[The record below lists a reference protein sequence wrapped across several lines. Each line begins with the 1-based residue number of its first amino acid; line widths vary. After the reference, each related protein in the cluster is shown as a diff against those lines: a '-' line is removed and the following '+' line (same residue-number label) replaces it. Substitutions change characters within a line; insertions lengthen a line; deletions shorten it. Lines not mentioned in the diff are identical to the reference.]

1 MKLLKA
7 SAGAGKTHRLTQE
20 YIRMLLEGDDES
32 YRHILAVTFTNKAT
46 DEMKSRII
54 EELHRM
60 SLDTAAPEK
69 AVKARNR
76 LVRILNDY
84 TCFNVSTIDRFFQTV
99 IRSFA
104 REIGQYASYKVELD
118 TAGVVSMAVDRMLD
132 SIGDPGNEDL
142 LNWLKDYAFSVVEEG
157 GGWNIVGPLEE
168 MAGLFFREEF
178 KVKARRYGDS
188 FGDRGRIRESGKKL
202 SAIISSFK
210 EDAAALGKEA
220 LGIMSAT
227 GLAPEDFKGKS
238 RSPFTVFRHLAAGE
252 IKVPSEKL
260 PDSFGSLHPEG
271 LEEVVEKTMI
281 LFGEGYRNYASAVA
295 IRGNLPLLGIYADL
309 YGNIARYLKENNILL
324 LNEATDLLG
333 NIIDG
338 SDTPFVYEKIGN
350 RYDHIM
356 LDEAQDTSLLQW
368 KNFMPLLQESISKG
382 FGNLVVGDIK
392 QSIYR
397 WRGSDWRLMSDYIF
411 TDLGVGNV
419 DSRESLT
426 ENWRSGKSIVDFNNL
441 VFKDVGRVCALGE
454 IYGDTF
460 QTIPEKRGG
469 ADPGRV
475 KVKFIDGGQWKED
488 ALRHTLSDIREL
500 VANGYSPADITVLVR
515 TNVEGAA
522 AANFLMREGV
532 SVITEDS
539 LLVGSSACTAGLVN
553 VLRYL
558 STPEDPVCSLLV
570 ENLKDRIPL
579 NVTDGSLHD
588 ICQNL
593 IGSGLF
599 TVGESDV
606 PFIHAFLDCVLEYQD
621 KFGTSVR
628 GFLRWWDETG
638 CRQSICAPEGQDAV
652 RIMTIHKAKGLGLE
666 AVIIPFLEEKF
677 NSHTSTVWMECPAP
691 FDEMG
696 LIPIK
701 ATSRLADT
709 VFAEQYENELLLSRI
724 DSVNTAYVAL
734 TRAKRDLIIY
744 AHDTGSSKNGI
755 KSFAAYL
762 KQALSGRLDGGGEYV
777 EGALPLC
784 REERRSADMIL
795 QSTYDVVPAGDRL
808 SLSLQAEEY
817 FDRECSPRHR
827 GIELHDILSR
837 VDRESDLKKACDGD
851 EEAFGLLSRRLSSIS
866 ERHWF
871 DGTYSSLNE
880 TSIADEYGNV
890 FRPDRILVSRDGS
903 SAVVIDYKFGGERP
917 SYRKQ
922 ISTYCDLLKKM
933 GYRNVEGHIWYVTL
947 NKITSL

>member
-54 EELHRM
+54 EELHKM
-60 SLDTAAPEK
+60 SLAPGSPEK
-69 AVKARNR
+69 AEKARRR
-76 LVRILNDY
+76 LIRILNDY

-142 LNWLKDYAFSVVEEG
+142 LNWLKDYAFRVVEEG

-220 LGIMSAT
+220 LGIMSAA
-227 GLAPEDFKGKS
+227 GLTPEDFKGKS
-238 RSPFTVFRHLAAGE
+238 RGPFTVFRHLAAGE
-252 IKVPSEKL
+252 MKVPSEKL

-271 LEEVVEKTMI
+271 LEEVVEKTMA
-281 LFGEGYRNYASAVA
+281 LFREGYRNYASAVA

-411 TDLGVGNV
+411 TDLGNGNV
-419 DSRESLT
+419 DGRESLK

-441 VFKDVGRVCALGE
+441 VFKDVGRACALGE

-460 QTIPEKRGG
+460 QTIPEKRGS

-475 KVKFIDGGQWKED
+475 KVKFIEGGQWKEE

-539 LLVGSSACTAGLVN
+539 LLVGSSTCTAGLVN
-553 VLRYL
+553 VLKYL
-558 STPEDPVCSLLV
+558 SSPEDRVCGLLV
-570 ENLKDRIPL
+570 EGLSDRIPAGAL
-579 NVTDGSLHD
+579 DGSLHD

-606 PFIHAFLDCVLEYQD
+606 PFVHAFLDCVLEYQE
-621 KFGTSVR
+621 KFGTSLR

-666 AVIIPFLEEKF
+666 TVIIPFLEEKF

-744 AHDTGSSKNGI
+744 VHDTGSSKNGI

-777 EGALPLC
+777 EGSLSVF
-784 REERRSADMIL
+784 REERKSADMIV
-795 QSTYDVVPAGDRL
+795 QGSYSVVPAGDRL

-817 FDRECSPRHR
+817 FDRGCSPRHR

-837 VDRESDLKKACDGD
+837 VDRESDLEEACGGDGK
-851 EEAFGLLSRRLSSIS
+851 AFGLLSRRLSSIS

-880 TSIADEYGNV
+880 TSIVDEYGNV
-890 FRPDRILVSRDGS
+890 FRPDRILVSRDGGR
-903 SAVVIDYKFGGERP
+903 AIVIDYKFGTEREKYGE
-917 SYRKQ
+917 Q
-922 ISTYCDLLKKM
+922 VGTYCRLLGRM
-933 GYRNVEGHIWYVTL
+933 GFRSVEGHIWYVDS
-947 NKITSL
+947 NRIVSL